1 MPVYCLE
8 HLVHLFCICQM
19 MFFFYLQPQEE
30 FQQSIPL
37 KPVTKKRISF
47 RDDEADKALS
57 KDYNNRDNLLHEVQ
71 KNPVNLNPKVHI
83 IADYIM

>member
-1 MPVYCLE
+1 
-8 HLVHLFCICQM
+8 M

-37 KPVTKKRISF
+37 KPVTTKRISF
-47 RDDEADKALS
+47 RDDEAGKALS
-57 KDYNNRDNLLHEVQ
+57 KDYNNRDNLLHDVQ

-83 IADYIM
+83 IADYFM

>member
-1 MPVYCLE
+1 
-8 HLVHLFCICQM
+8 M

-37 KPVTKKRISF
+37 KPVTTKRTSF

-57 KDYNNRDNLLHEVQ
+57 KDYNNRDNLLHDVQ